1 MKLLFDENL
10 SRRLV
15 PRILDLFPG
24 SVHLSTVGLLQAQ
37 DAAIWEFAES
47 NDFAIVTAD
56 SDFYEIATAK
66 GTPPK
71 VIWLR
76 DCDYPTAI
84 AEKLIRNQAV
94 RIAEFAQDTEQAV
107 LILRR

>member
-15 PRILDLFPG
+15 PRVLDLFPE
-24 SVHLSTVGLLQAQ
+24 SLHVSAAGLLEAQ
-37 DAAIWEFAES
+37 DDEIWEFART
-47 NDFAIVTAD
+47 NNFTIITAD
-56 SDFYEIATAK
+56 SDFYEISTIK
-66 GTPPK
+66 GPPPK

-84 AEKLIRNQAV
+84 AERLIRNQAV
-94 RIAEFAQDTEQAV
+94 RIADFERDAEQSV
-107 LILRR
+107 LVLQR